1 VSALLWQVTCSQR
14 AFESCR
20 VDPKF
25 PYIVALARAVN
36 ALLFVRSVM
45 NYIPKEIV
53 TPAAKRDR
61 LNSYLFGSAIMYEVL
76 HLIRDMGREFR
87 DDDVYQKGL
96 RSLLA
101 DPTAQQIEQDYLK
114 KVRHNAVFHFDV
126 DMFRE
131 KIENGIPHECLFISS
146 TSKVRNDLH
155 YPYADIVAA
164 EILTGCPI
172 GREEFPTVLADAAAK
187 TDALVTKFVTYTED
201 LISELLPGWG
211 FTSSNF
217 PAPTQAKT
225 EL

>member
-1 VSALLWQVTCSQR
+1 VAALLWQVTCSQP

-126 DMFRE
+126 DMFKE
-131 KIENGIPHECLFISS
+131 KIDNGIPHECLFISS

-187 TDALVTKFVTYTED
+187 TDALVTKFVTYTEG
-201 LISELLPGWG
+201 LISELLPRWG
-211 FTSSNF
+211 FTSNNF
-217 PAPTQAKT
+217 PVPTTSK
-225 EL
+225 